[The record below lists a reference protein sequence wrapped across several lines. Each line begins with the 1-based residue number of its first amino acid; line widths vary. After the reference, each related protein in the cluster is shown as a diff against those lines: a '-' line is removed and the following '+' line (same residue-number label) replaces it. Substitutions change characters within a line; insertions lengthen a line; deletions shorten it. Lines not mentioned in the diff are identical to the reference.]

1 MQSSSEPDL
10 AAFVFGSQRLVAL
23 TGAGCSTESG
33 IPDYRS
39 PGGAWA
45 RHKPIYYS
53 EFVRSEEVRRFY
65 WARSFRGWPRFA
77 AAKPNAAHHAL
88 AELEDRGG
96 LHFLITQNVD
106 DLHQEA
112 GSRNLVQLHGRN
124 RAVICLDCRS
134 EFSRAAIQERLAELN
149 PDVPAASE
157 VPHSDFA
164 PDGDA
169 AVDREV
175 ARGFRIA
182 PCQRCGGM
190 LKPAVV
196 FFGESVPAQT
206 VSVAMQRLDEAGALL
221 VAGSSLTVW
230 SGFRFVKRAAERR
243 IPIAIVNIG
252 PTRGDD
258 LATLKI
264 EARCGDALSAAV
276 RTVPTSRN
284 RAASGS
290 QSAPD
295 RR

>member
-1 MQSSSEPDL
+1 MSL
-10 AAFVFGSQRLVAL
+10 AHFITNTKRLVVL

-45 RHKPIYYS
+45 RHKPIYYRQ
-53 EFVRSEEVRRFY
+53 FVGREEIRRFY

-77 AAKPNAAHHAL
+77 AARPNAAHRAL
-88 AELEDRGG
+88 AELEARGG
-96 LHFLITQNVD
+96 VHFLITQNVD

-112 GSRNLVQLHGRN
+112 GSRRLVQLHGRN
-124 RAVICLDCRS
+124 RVVVCLNCRS
-134 EFSRAAIQERLAELN
+134 QFSRADIQERLAELN
-149 PDVPAASE
+149 PNGAPALAGLPSE
-157 VPHSDFA
+157 ADFA

-169 AVDREV
+169 AVDREAV
-175 ARGFRIA
+175 RGFRIA
-182 PCQRCGGM
+182 DCDRCGGM

-196 FFGESVPAQT
+196 FFGESVPAAT
-206 VSVAMQRLDEAGALL
+206 VAAAMERLDEADALL

-243 IPIAIVNIG
+243 IPIAILNIG

-264 EARCGDALSAAV
+264 EARCGEALSAAI
-276 RTVPTSRN
+276 RTAPTIQN
-284 RAASGS
+284 RESDGS
-290 QSAPD
+290 HTAED
-295 RR
+295 RF